1 MRLALAILA
10 VLATSAASA
19 RNPGAERSFLGG
31 NVDMD
36 LVRSNK
42 PLPFTPVP
50 FKSAADAASS
60 TEGAHSVT
68 AEALK
73 SRFASLHKRAS
84 LRAGSAQSER
94 KTAVLAPHIAVEAQL
109 VQLGAKSP
117 HLETM
122 KGQNMDDHPMTEV
135 MRETIAH
142 MGEALDYEQLRLY
155 GCSPGARFGHPL
167 AIEPPSGEGFRRG
180 TMIHYLRDRYDL
192 SVVPTSCC
200 NKRVRL
206 GDGQYLPLTEFLA
219 IMIRQMRDS
228 DGGLMRVDLQSTF
241 PPAFDFLCAGLAG
254 SPDSVVTPQ
263 YRLKGGAQIAGV
275 LGRIDKALSG
285 MVDVC
290 TGKDDGDPITEW
302 LTQTTSLRQQ
312 ACEASSL
319 V

>member
-1 MRLALAILA
+1 MRLALATLA
-10 VLATSAASA
+10 ILATSVLSA
-19 RNPGAERSFLGG
+19 RNSGAERSFLGG

-36 LVRSNK
+36 LVRSGK

-50 FKSAADAASS
+50 FKSAAAVDSS
-60 TEGAHSVT
+60 VTGAQAVT

-84 LRAGSAQSER
+84 LRANAAQSDQ
-94 KTAVLAPHIAVEAQL
+94 KTAVLAPHIAAEAQL
-109 VQLGAKSP
+109 VQVAAKSP
-117 HLETM
+117 RLESM
-122 KGQNMDDHPMTEV
+122 KGQDLDDHPMTAV
-135 MRETIAH
+135 MMETISH

-167 AIEPPSGEGFRRG
+167 AIQAPAGEGFRRG
-180 TMIHYLRDRYDL
+180 TMVHFLRDRYDL
-192 SVVPTSCC
+192 TVVPNSCC

-206 GDGQYLPLTEFLA
+206 GNGNYLPLTEFLA

-228 DGGLMRVDLQSTF
+228 EGGLMRVDLQSTF
-241 PPAFDFLCAGLAG
+241 PPAFDFLCAGLGG

-290 TGKDDGDPITEW
+290 TGKDDGDPISEW
-302 LTQTTSLRQQ
+302 LTQTSSLRQQ